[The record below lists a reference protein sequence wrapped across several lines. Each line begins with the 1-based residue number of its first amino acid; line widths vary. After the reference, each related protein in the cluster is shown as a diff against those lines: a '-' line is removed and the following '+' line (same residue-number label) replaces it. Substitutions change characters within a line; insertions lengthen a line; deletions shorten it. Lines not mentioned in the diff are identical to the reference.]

1 MLNKSLTLTSSVEDT
16 SRILPMQL
24 FKSIE
29 MAVIVSLSPSIVTV
43 IATSSNKSI
52 IFDISKSSSE
62 TLPKPE
68 RLFSIADLISSSL
81 SPRILSKSSLAS
93 TV

>member
-1 MLNKSLTLTSSVEDT
+1 
-16 SRILPMQL
+16 MQL

-52 IFDISKSSSE
+52 IFDKSKSSSE